1 VLIDTVGTTHFCGA
15 SPSLSN
21 SLQLKYNSTSGEGS
35 IGTRSSGGSTF
46 LSFQTTDSG
55 TVADRLKILSGG
67 NTQVLGSTLLVNPSS
82 GGNASIEVTRTSGAN
97 VFIQSQSSAGV
108 VGVAT
113 NNILQFKTNDTT
125 RSTIR
130 NSGQFNIGTNI
141 APTGRLTVDGSAMVG
156 PANLDP
162 DITLTETGDDVS
174 LNNGGGCIWV
184 NVPIQGTT
192 TQNCTLTFTYAAT
205 SWKSWH
211 LEYMFASTSGMT
223 QGAIGGYNNGNVG
236 NSNFKSVEGI
246 PVTVAHS
253 IGGTGNQ
260 HNIITF
266 TFTAS
271 AGMGIHPMAAFKY
284 TQGGGD
290 GDPRADRVTVAYVEG
305 S

>member
-1 VLIDTVGTTHFCGA
+1 MI
-15 SPSLSN
+15 
-21 SLQLKYNSTSGEGS
+21 
-35 IGTRSSGGSTF
+35 
-46 LSFQTTDSG
+46 
-55 TVADRLKILSGG
+55 
-67 NTQVLGSTLLVNPSS
+67 
-82 GGNASIEVTRTSGAN
+82 NA
-97 VFIQSQSSAGV
+97 
-108 VGVAT
+108 
-113 NNILQFKTNDTT
+113 
-125 RSTIR
+125 
-130 NSGQFNIGTNI
+130 
-141 APTGRLTVDGSAMVG
+141 
-156 PANLDP
+156 ANLDP
-162 DITLTETGDDVS
+162 DITLTETGDDV
-174 LNNGGGCIWV
+174 NVTANQGGNIFV

-192 TQNCTLTFTYAAT
+192 TQDCTLTFTYAAT

-290 GDPRADRVTVAYVEG
+290 GAPRADRVTVAYVEG